1 LQLVIDRG
9 NATLKPSS
17 AAAQAALKGRHP
29 QRFLPF
35 SLGGSG
41 YGLGYAHTRF
51 LSALT
56 RSSNMRQ
63 SFPILQPTSF
73 IPSGVSPCVFHGSRP
88 IRFHRLILAV

>member
-1 LQLVIDRG
+1 
-9 NATLKPSS
+9 
-17 AAAQAALKGRHP
+17 LKGRHP

-35 SLGGSG
+35 SLGGLG
-41 YGLGYAHTRF
+41 YGLGYMRTRF
-51 LSALT
+51 LSALA

-63 SFPILQPTSF
+63 SFPILQPTGF